1 MRVVAEVYDAGGY
14 RSGPPITAAK
24 SVSVSEQLDGA
35 GSVSLDLAMD
45 ERALDNLVNE
55 AETRIRVQRY
65 DGDPMLEW
73 GRCVIRDNELTDE
86 EGGTRLSV
94 SGPDTMDLLTEETVG
109 LGRSYTNNTL
119 SDIIND
125 LVSLR
130 GWTASIDTSVAS
142 ALQTARYDGVNV
154 LQALIRTVQEKG
166 CHFRNGLTP
175 NSIEVGVFGDNAV
188 DPFGATVRAI
198 RPPSIISRELQ
209 ENTAVILIDR
219 ISRSSK
225 SNDVVNWC
233 IPLGAGEGS
242 AAMTLKDATY
252 VIYDEVTGVN
262 VGGSTVPKYPIY
274 RRLNAY
280 GIYEYYINASGSA
293 RPRKA
298 CVNFKEIGPVAN
310 DLLAKQLAAN
320 ALVEA
325 AIAYLDR
332 QKVPLICYKISA
344 KNVQASIRPGD
355 KIRVRYKGEV
365 EIVDET
371 RATRRRLT
379 YINVNEDMW
388 VMKVS
393 RKISD
398 SGIDTDFEVSTIDR
412 YAMDSTRIVVSMMQA
427 MQARNMS
434 VQTFP
439 FGFQDSSER
448 VIQGAASSGDAQYK
462 PAIFSLQIP
471 DIFTDVIK
479 VQLRVVTRP
488 LYSMTDVGPDNFYGT
503 STHALDY
510 SFAVYP
516 AANYPSDIT
525 LTIDGVDRTTELG
538 GPWNPSGGNSA
549 VNTTLDITQYI
560 VNASGGLYQD
570 HSLVFAAGYKTG
582 EVKVNSSHNSQT
594 ANSSSGIVE
603 AKILF
608 MGTARGVIPAPV

>member
-1 MRVVAEVYDAGGY
+1 MRIAAQAYDPYGI
-14 RSGPPITAAK
+14 RSGPPITAIK
-24 SVSVSEQLDGA
+24 SASVTEQLDGA
-35 GSVSLDLAMD
+35 GGISLELGMD

-55 AETRIRVQRY
+55 TETRVRVQRY
-65 DGDPMLEW
+65 DGQPLVEW
-73 GRCVIRDNELTDE
+73 GRGIIRDNELTDE
-86 EGGTRLSV
+86 ESGTRLSV
-94 SGPDTMDLLTEETVG
+94 SGPDTLDLLTEETVG
-109 LGRSYTNNTL
+109 LGRSYTNQTL
-119 SDIIND
+119 STIIND
-125 LVSLR
+125 LISLK
-130 GWTASIDTSVAS
+130 GWTASIDTSVAT
-142 ALQTARYDGVNV
+142 ALQTSRYDGVNV

-175 NSIEVGVFGDNAV
+175 YSIEVG
-188 DPFGATVRAI
+188 PFGASAMDAIGAKVRAI

-209 ENTAVILIDR
+209 ENTSVILIDR

-225 SNDVVNWC
+225 SDDVVNWC

-242 AAMTLKDATY
+242 AALTLKDTTY
-252 VIYDEVTGVN
+252 VVYDAVSGAV
-262 VGGSTVPKYPIY
+262 VSGYVPTTYPIY

-280 GIYEYYINASGSA
+280 GVYEYYINASGSA
-293 RPRKA
+293 RTRKA
-298 CVNFKEIGPVAN
+298 VVTFKEIGPVAN

-320 ALVEA
+320 ALVQA

-332 QKVPLICYKISA
+332 QKVALVCYKISA
-344 KNVQASIRPGD
+344 KNVQAVVRPGD

-371 RATRRRLT
+371 RATRNRLT
-379 YINVNEDMW
+379 YVNVNEDMW

-398 SGIDTDFEVSTIDR
+398 SGIDYDFEVSTIDR

-434 VQTFP
+434 VQTYP

-448 VIQGAASSGDAQYK
+448 VIQGSSSPSDAQYK

-479 VQLRVVTRP
+479 VQMRVVTRP

-503 STHALDY
+503 GAHALDY

-525 LTIDGVDRTTELG
+525 LTIDGVDVTTALG
-538 GPWNPSGGNSA
+538 GPWNPSAGNAA
-549 VNTTLDITQYI
+549 VNVTLDITQYI
-560 VNASGGLYQD
+560 VNAVGGLYQD
-570 HSLVFAAGYKTG
+570 HSLVFAAGYKTA
-582 EVKVNSSHNSQT
+582 EVKVNSSHNSKV
-594 ANSSSGIVE
+594 ANASSGIVE

-608 MGTARGVIPAPV
+608 MGTVRGVVPAPV